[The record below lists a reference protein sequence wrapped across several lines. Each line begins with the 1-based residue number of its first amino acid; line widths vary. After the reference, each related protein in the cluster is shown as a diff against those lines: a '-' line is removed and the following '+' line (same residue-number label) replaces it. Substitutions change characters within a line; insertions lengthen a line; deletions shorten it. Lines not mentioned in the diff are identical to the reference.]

1 MQQMSPQSVLPVT
14 KRENETMKE
23 IFRRLAIGGLVT
35 GIAVAFGYVLFRLVL
50 GEVRMSDAYDVEVA
64 ED

>member
-1 MQQMSPQSVLPVT
+1 
-14 KRENETMKE
+14 MKE